1 VGADRRSRPRFAAAL
16 APMNSVSSARLARIW
31 SGTLVRHVIALAVA
45 LLVTLLSAQTP
56 RAGSSPA
63 VAPAHGPWDVYISA
77 GDSWWLGNKWLPI
90 DSPGSIRDSVRMWSE
105 VLNLKRVY
113 WRGQQEEMMIDFGLI
128 RKENLVYHE
137 FFEVWERHLM
147 KDLHLNQ
154 VLVTEAHQ
162 RGMEVHLWAPLFD
175 FGGPADSGGT
185 KEYPY
190 YGQLNLTIAH
200 PEWMPVDRYG
210 IRAQNGPIELA
221 YPEARKALIEMYL
234 HYIDRDQLDG
244 ITFFT
249 FAENYG
255 LRFEDEF
262 GYNQPVV
269 DEYKRRY
276 GVDIRTQEFDKHLW
290 RYLRGE
296 YVTQFLRELKTA
308 LQARGKRLGVRLNPR
323 EPNYTDRW
331 NVPQYLLTAGR
342 IYLDWERW
350 VREGIVDDI
359 LIGGNAPTE
368 LRERTFRNALQLTRG
383 TPITVSALTSN
394 PTLPHFQP
402 YTDQGMRLHIFATDD
417 ASYIKLVYPKQE
429 AAVLQGRDIYAM
441 IRFLAQ
447 VAEGEVTLDAAQILP
462 LVKHENI
469 LVRRQAIRALGRL
482 KDTRSV
488 PVLEAALDDPER
500 SVRAAAVFALAEAP
514 GPESVAKL
522 IDIVRRV
529 REFQIFEAVSSAL
542 TAIDAR
548 HLPQILALA
557 DDPDVVMRRMGLYV
571 LGGRGDRRALPAL
584 VKALDDADLYVRFR
598 AAHGLQA
605 FRNDPQAIEAL
616 YHALADADVVIQN
629 RAAVSLAIALVEG
642 CTVKP
647 RYGLESAISIL
658 ETPAGALREIR
669 LNAAQE
675 RGLAALAAKF
685 REFGDASKRSDL
697 EWGFRPVGNAI
708 LAFGVEGGRR
718 LQQMIDQKADRR
730 LAELAWQVLNI
741 RQGMENFCPVPG
753 ADEENARIY
762 STYPTKVLPTKESPS
777 PLPYDPTNKDK

>member
-1 VGADRRSRPRFAAAL
+1 MKIERVPPPAAQAHRMLRRGFAPLLGILLLAPVVLAQNPPTSSTAKVQRSVGATP
-16 APMNSVSSARLARIW
+16 
-31 SGTLVRHVIALAVA
+31 
-45 LLVTLLSAQTP
+45 AQ
-56 RAGSSPA
+56 AK
-63 VAPAHGPWDVYISA
+63 WDVYISA

-105 VLNLKRVY
+105 VLNIKRVY

-154 VLVTEAHQ
+154 VLVNEAHQ
-162 RGMEVHLWAPLFD
+162 RGMEVFLWAPLFD
-175 FGGPADSGGT
+175 FGGPADSGGC

-190 YGQLNLTIAH
+190 YGQLNLTLTH

-210 IRAQNGPIELA
+210 THAQNGPIELA

-234 HYIDRDQLDG
+234 HYIDRDHLDG

-262 GYNQPVV
+262 GFNQPVV
-269 DEYKRRY
+269 DEYQRRY
-276 GVDIRTQEFDKHLW
+276 GVDIRTQEFDRSLW

-308 LQARGKRLGVRLNPR
+308 LQGRGKKLGVRLNPR
-323 EPNYTDRW
+323 EPNFTDRW

-359 LIGGNAPTE
+359 LIGGNTPTE
-368 LRERTFRNALQLTRG
+368 LRYRSIQNALQTTRG
-383 TPITVSALTSN
+383 TSVAVSALTSN
-394 PTLPHFQP
+394 PALEEFKP
-402 YTDQGMRLHIFATDD
+402 YTDQGMRLQIFATDD
-417 ASYIKLVYPKQE
+417 ASYLKLVYPKQE
-429 AAVLQGRDIYAM
+429 AGVLAGPDIYAV

-447 VAEGEVTLDAAQILP
+447 VAEGEASIEARKILP

-469 LVRRQAIRALGRL
+469 LVRRQAIRALGKL
-482 KDTRSV
+482 KDPSAIPT
-488 PVLEAALDDPER
+488 LENALADPER

-514 GPESVAKL
+514 GPQSVAKL
-522 IDIVRRV
+522 IDVVRRV

-542 TAIDAR
+542 TSVDAR
-548 HLPQILALA
+548 YLPQVLALA
-557 DDPDVVMRRMGLYV
+557 SDPDVVMRRMALYA
-571 LGGRGDRRALPAL
+571 LGGRGDRLALPAMIA
-584 VKALDDADLYVRFR
+584 ALDDPDLYVRFR

-605 FRNDPQAIEAL
+605 FRNEAKPVEAL
-616 YHALADADVVIQN
+616 HHALADSDVIIQN

-658 ETPAGALREIR
+658 ETVTGPLREIR

-675 RGLAALAAKF
+675 RALQALAAKF
-685 REFGDASKRSDL
+685 REFGDGSKRTDL

-708 LAFGVEGGRR
+708 LAFGTEGGRR
-718 LQQMIDQKADRR
+718 LQQMIDQKNDRQ
-730 LAELAWQVLNI
+730 LAGLAWQVLNI
-741 RQGMENFCPVPG
+741 RQGMENFCLVPG

-762 STYPTKVLPTKESPS
+762 STHPTRTLSTKEAPS
-777 PLPYDPTNKDK
+777 PLKYDPTNKDK